1 MNLDPDLYVQAHY
14 NRAEADWDK
23 LYENYTAAVDI
34 PTWIW
39 YKELME
45 KYPDAKVILTMRD
58 PDSWYKSVKRIHAH
72 SEAVIKTIVP
82 TEPLQKRIDMADV
95 IINKS
100 ELLNPET
107 FVDEEY
113 TKALYL
119 KHYQE
124 VMEKVPEEKLLVMEL
139 GEGWDRL
146 CKFLG
151 KEVPEVPYP
160 KVNSG
165 DEFESFI
172 NGMSE
177 NPDLAEKKL
186 LVS

>member
-1 MNLDPDLYVQAHY
+1 MNLDPDLYVQASY

-23 LYENYTAAVDI
+23 LYENYTAAVDT

-39 YKELME
+39 WKELME

-58 PDSWYKSVKRIHAH
+58 PDSWYKSMQRILLQRQAML
-72 SEAVIKTIVP
+72 KNTVP
-82 TEPLQKRIDMADV
+82 NEFYQKRIDMTDV
-95 IINKS
+95 ILKKS

-160 KVNSG
+160 NLNTK
-165 DEFESFI
+165 DETKSFI
-172 NGMSE
+172 NGLGE
-177 NPDLAEKKL
+177 NPDLVENK
-186 LVS
+186 V